1 MSMDSEDVPSYMDC
15 LLGNSYISF
24 DDKLSGFLST
34 QSEQQYVL
42 YFNPNDTLKVEITI
56 DEFENSFKITMKI
69 YDAVVHIRQR
79 VSRRSDFEEVLEDL
93 STKIFQPV
101 FWYNGS
107 GNKPTL
113 YGYVAEEDTIYK
125 YEGGRVGGVEKC
137 EEEISSL
144 FSELLYEIGSMDP
157 TYFFDESFADAERQG
172 NALALLRFNHD
183 IGFRHYS
190 NQFDVLVFEGC
201 TVVYFID
208 EGECVDRIVLPPVST
223 EIIISTLRC
232 KTFELLWVSYSL
244 RSELVAHT
252 I

>member
-42 YFNPNDTLKVEITI
+42 YFNPNDTLEGEITI

-69 YDAVVHIRQR
+69 YDAAVHIRQR
-79 VSRRSDFEEVLEDL
+79 VSRRSDFEEVLENL

-101 FWYNGS
+101 FWYNS
-107 GNKPTL
+107 GNSAL
-113 YGYVAEEDTIYK
+113 YGYVTEEDTIYK

-137 EEEISSL
+137 EDVISSL
-144 FSELLYEIGSMDP
+144 FSELIDKIGSIDP
-157 TYFFDESFADAERQG
+157 TYFLDESFADAERQG
-172 NALALLRFNHD
+172 NVLALLRFNPE
-183 IGFRHYS
+183 IEFRHYS
-190 NQFDVLVFEGC
+190 NQFDVLVFEEC
-201 TVVYFID
+201 TVVYFIEED
-208 EGECVDRIVLPPVST
+208 DYVDRIVLPPVSN

-232 KTFELLWVSYSL
+232 KKFELLFVNSFM
-244 RSELVAHT
+244 RSELIAHT